1 MPLKHIFFSLLFVFV
16 SIYIA
21 FLNPHESTF
30 HLTQSLTFKLPTVI
44 LLFAAV
50 FTGILISV
58 AIFWTFNLKN
68 TFSRWKFNLQKSR
81 DESKLKRI
89 ESLFNKSENF
99 YLSGRLEKAL
109 SLIDKVLDASPSH
122 IQALSLKGKILCS
135 QGEKALAANI
145 QKQVLKLGPENISVL
160 FDLATT
166 YEQAGQIEDEIILLK
181 KIHRDNPKAVR
192 PLIQLRDAFL
202 KQQDWK
208 NILIA
213 QDKILSLMKGNKE
226 EWDKEVKNKSR
237 FLFARGKQNWEQDKR
252 DPAISDFK
260 QALKAWSKNSDAH
273 LFLGDV
279 YLQMGKPKIALK
291 KWFTGFEE
299 TSNIACLIR
308 AQKVYPKMED
318 PQPLIEIYKKVIDS
332 NQPKSSYKYVL
343 LLVVLYLEHKQIK
356 KAKNILEENQMD
368 NELLG
373 ALLLDYV
380 NKLSN
385 NGSDSESNFNL
396 IREAVF
402 EFPINL
408 GSNLQ

>member
-1 MPLKHIFFSLLFVFV
+1 MSLKHIVFSLLFTVF

-30 HLTQSLTFKLPTVI
+30 HLTQSLTFKLPTVV
-44 LLFAAV
+44 LLLAAV
-50 FTGILISV
+50 FTGVLISI

-68 TFSRWKFNLQKSR
+68 TFSRWKLNLQKSR
-81 DESKLKRI
+81 GKSKLKRI
-89 ESLFNKSENF
+89 ENLFNKSENF

-122 IQALSLKGKILCS
+122 IRGLRLKGKILCS
-135 QGEKALAANI
+135 QGEKVLAVNI

-192 PLIQLRDAFL
+192 PLIRLRDAFL

-208 NILIA
+208 HILIA
-213 QDKILSLMKGNKE
+213 QDKILSLSKGNKE
-226 EWDKEVKNKSR
+226 EWGKEVKNKSR

-252 DPAISDFK
+252 DPALSDFK

-291 KWFTGFEE
+291 KWFAGFEE
-299 TSNIACLIR
+299 TSNTACLIR
-308 AQKVYPKMED
+308 AQKVYLEMED
-318 PQPLIEIYKKVIDS
+318 PQALIEIYKKAIDS
-332 NQPKSSYKYVL
+332 N
-343 LLVVLYLEHKQIK
+343 
-356 KAKNILEENQMD
+356 
-368 NELLG
+368 
-373 ALLLDYV
+373 
-380 NKLSN
+380 
-385 NGSDSESNFNL
+385 
-396 IREAVF
+396 
-402 EFPINL
+402 
-408 GSNLQ
+408 

>member
-1 MPLKHIFFSLLFVFV
+1 MSLKHIVFSLLFAVF

-30 HLTQSLTFKLPTVI
+30 HLTQSLTFKLPTVV
-44 LLFAAV
+44 LLLAAV
-50 FTGILISV
+50 FTGVLISIT
-58 AIFWTFNLKN
+58 IFWTFNLKN
-68 TFSRWKFNLQKSR
+68 TFSRWKLNLQKSR
-81 DESKLKRI
+81 GESKIKRI

-122 IQALSLKGKILCS
+122 IQALRLKGKILCS
-135 QGEKALAANI
+135 QGEKVLAVNI

-181 KIHRDNPKAVR
+181 KIHRDNPKAVL
-192 PLIQLRDAFL
+192 PLIRLRDAFL

-208 NILIA
+208 NILIT
-213 QDKILSLMKGNKE
+213 QDKILSLRKGKKE

-252 DPAISDFK
+252 DPALSDFK

-273 LFLGDV
+273 LFLGDI
-279 YLQMGKPKIALK
+279 YLEMGKPKIALK
-291 KWFTGFEE
+291 KWFAGFEE
-299 TSNIACLIR
+299 TRNIACLIR
-308 AQKVYPKMED
+308 AQKVYLKMED
-318 PQPLIEIYKKVIDS
+318 PQALIEIYKKAIDP
-332 NQPKSSYKYVL
+332 NQPQANYKYVL
-343 LLVVLYLEHKQIK
+343 LLVVLYLEHKQIE
-356 KAKNILEENQMD
+356 KAKNILEKNQMD

-373 ALLLDYV
+373 SLLLDYA
-380 NKLSN
+380 NKPSN
-385 NGSDSESNFNL
+385 NGSDCESNLNL

-402 EFPINL
+402 QFPISL

>member
-1 MPLKHIFFSLLFVFV
+1 MSLKHIVFSLLFTVF

-30 HLTQSLTFKLPTVI
+30 HLTQSLTFKLPTVV
-44 LLFAAV
+44 LLLAAV
-50 FTGILISV
+50 FTGVLISI

-68 TFSRWKFNLQKSR
+68 TFSRWKLNLQKSR
-81 DESKLKRI
+81 GKSKLKRI
-89 ESLFNKSENF
+89 ENLFNKSENF

-122 IQALSLKGKILCS
+122 IRGLRLKGKILCS
-135 QGEKALAANI
+135 QGEKVLAVNI

-192 PLIQLRDAFL
+192 PLIRLRDAFL

-213 QDKILSLMKGNKE
+213 QDKILSLSKGNKE
-226 EWDKEVKNKSR
+226 EWGKEVKNKSR

-252 DPAISDFK
+252 DPALSDFK
-260 QALKAWSKNSDAH
+260 QALKTWSKNSDAH

-291 KWFTGFEE
+291 KWFAGFEE
-299 TSNIACLIR
+299 TSNTDCLIR
-308 AQKVYPKMED
+308 AQKVYLEMED
-318 PQPLIEIYKKVIDS
+318 PQALIEIYKKAIDS
-332 NQPKSSYKYVL
+332 NEPKASYKYVL
-343 LLVVLYLEHKQIK
+343 LLVVLYLEHKQIE

-373 ALLLDYV
+373 SLLLDYA
-380 NKLSN
+380 NKPSN
-385 NGSDSESNFNL
+385 NGSDCESNLNL

-402 EFPINL
+402 QFPISL

>member
-1 MPLKHIFFSLLFVFV
+1 MSLKHIVFSLLFVFF

-166 YEQAGQIEDEIILLK
+166 YEQAGQIDDEIILLK

-226 EWDKEVKNKSR
+226 EWDKEVINKSR

-260 QALKAWSKNSDAH
+260 QALKAWNKNSDAH

-279 YLQMGKPKIALK
+279 YLQLGKPKIALK
-291 KWFTGFEE
+291 KWFSGFEE
-299 TSNIACLIR
+299 TGNTACLIR
-308 AQKVYPKMED
+308 AQRVYLEMED
-318 PQPLIEIYKKVIDS
+318 PKALIEIYKKAIAS
-332 NQPKSSYKYVL
+332 NQPKARYKYVL
-343 LLVVLYLEHKQIK
+343 LLVVLYLEHKQIE
-356 KAKNILEENQMD
+356 KAKNILEENQIE

-373 ALLLDYV
+373 SLLLNYA
-380 NKLSN
+380 NKPSN
-385 NGSDSESNFNL
+385 NGSDSESKFNL

-402 EFPINL
+402 QFPISL

>member
-1 MPLKHIFFSLLFVFV
+1 MKHIVFSLLFVFF

-30 HLTQSLTFKLPTVI
+30 HLTQSLTFKLPTVV
-44 LLFAAV
+44 LLLAAV
-50 FTGILISV
+50 FTGVLISV

-68 TFSRWKFNLQKSR
+68 TFSRWKLNLQKSR
-81 DESKLKRI
+81 GKSKLKRI
-89 ESLFNKSENF
+89 ENLFNKSENF

-109 SLIDKVLDASPSH
+109 SLIDKVLDASPNH
-122 IQALSLKGKILCS
+122 IRGLRLKGKILCS
-135 QGEKALAANI
+135 QGEKVLAANI
-145 QKQVLKLGPENISVL
+145 QKQVLKLVPENISVL

-166 YEQAGQIEDEIILLK
+166 YEQAGQIEDEINLLK
-181 KIHRDNPKAVR
+181 KIHRENPKAVR
-192 PLIQLRDAFL
+192 PLIRLRDAFL

-208 NILIA
+208 NVLIA
-213 QDKILSLMKGNKE
+213 QDKILPLIRDNKE
-226 EWDKEVKNKSR
+226 EWDEEVENKSH

-291 KWFTGFEE
+291 KWFAGFEE
-299 TSNIACLIR
+299 TSNAACLIR
-308 AQKVYPKMED
+308 AQKVYLETED
-318 PQPLIEIYKKVIDS
+318 PQALIEIYKKAIDS
-332 NQPKSSYKYVL
+332 NEPKASYKYFL
-343 LLVVLYLEHKQIK
+343 LLVVLYLEHKQIE
-356 KAKNILEENQMD
+356 KAKNILEENQIE

-373 ALLLDYV
+373 SLLLDYA
-380 NKLSN
+380 NKPSN

-402 EFPINL
+402 QFPVSDE
-408 GSNLQ
+408 SNLQ

>member
-1 MPLKHIFFSLLFVFV
+1 LKHIVFSLLFVFF

-30 HLTQSLTFKLPTVI
+30 HLTQSLTFKLPTVV
-44 LLFAAV
+44 LLLAAV
-50 FTGILISV
+50 FTGVLISV
-58 AIFWTFNLKN
+58 VIFWTFNLKN
-68 TFSRWKFNLQKSR
+68 TFSRWKLNLQKSR
-81 DESKLKRI
+81 GESKLKRI

-99 YLSGRLEKAL
+99 YLSGRLEKSL
-109 SLIDKVLDASPSH
+109 SLIDKVLDASPNH

-135 QGEKALAANI
+135 QGEKVLAANI
-145 QKQVLKLGPENISVL
+145 QKQVLKLVPENISVL

-166 YEQAGQIEDEIILLK
+166 YEQAGQIEDEILLLK
-181 KIHRDNPKAVR
+181 KIHRENPKAVR
-192 PLIQLRDAFL
+192 PLIRLRDAFL

-213 QDKILSLMKGNKE
+213 QDKILSLIKSNKE

-237 FLFARGKQNWEQDKR
+237 FLFARGKLNWEQDKR

-291 KWFTGFEE
+291 KWFAGFEE
-299 TSNIACLIR
+299 TSNTACLIR
-308 AQKVYPKMED
+308 AQKVYLEMED
-318 PQPLIEIYKKVIDS
+318 PQALIEIYKKEIDP
-332 NQPKSSYKYVL
+332 NQPQVSYKYVL
-343 LLVVLYLEHKQIK
+343 LLVVLYLEHKQIE
-356 KAKNILEENQMD
+356 KAKNILEENQIE

-373 ALLLDYV
+373 SLLLDHV
-380 NKLSN
+380 NKPSN
-385 NGSDSESNFNL
+385 NGSESNFNL

-402 EFPINL
+402 QFPISL

>member
-1 MPLKHIFFSLLFVFV
+1 LKHILFSLLFVLF

-30 HLTQSLTFKLPTVI
+30 HLTQSLNFKLPTVVLI
-44 LLFAAV
+44 LAAI
-50 FTGILISV
+50 FTGVLISV

-68 TFSRWKFNLQKSR
+68 IFSRWKLSLQKSR
-81 DESKLKRI
+81 GESKLKRI

-99 YLSGRLEKAL
+99 YLSGRHEKAL

-135 QGEKALAANI
+135 QGEKVLAANI
-145 QKQVLKLGPENISVL
+145 QKQVLKLGPENISVM

-181 KIHRDNPKAVR
+181 KIHRENPKAVR
-192 PLIQLRDAFL
+192 PLIRLRDAFL
-202 KQQDWK
+202 KQQEWK

-237 FLFARGKQNWEQDKR
+237 YLFARGKQNWEQGKR

-291 KWFTGFEE
+291 KWFAGFEE
-299 TSNIACLIR
+299 TSNTACLIR
-308 AQKVYPKMED
+308 AQKVCLEMED
-318 PQPLIEIYKKVIDS
+318 PQTLIEIYKKAIDS
-332 NQPKSSYKYVL
+332 NQPPASYKYVL
-343 LLVVLYLEHKQIK
+343 LLVVLYLEHKQIE
-356 KAKNILEENQMD
+356 KAKNILEENQIE

-373 ALLLDYV
+373 SLLLDYV
-380 NKLSN
+380 DKPSK

-402 EFPINL
+402 QSPVNL